1 MRVKLAGAFIA
12 ALLVFGMVFGA
23 GQAAAASLPGEP
35 LYGLKLAAEQARVE
49 LTTDPEAKA
58 ELAAEMAENR
68 LGEIAQMVASGKEV
82 DGETAFAA
90 QQQIS
95 LAFQAV
101 NQVSGDEQLK
111 FQARNRLE
119 NVIQSQHQVMANEV
133 GASGQQQESVQA
145 LMRSMMRVRAELQ
158 TGENTGVVTGD
169 RQYPELSEPAGQS
182 GAGVQAGQ
190 QDGDGLLDGTG
201 AQQGQAEGQGGMGV
215 GPNYG
220 PGTDDAGMGT
230 FEGDG
235 YGPGDEIGA
244 GPAEPQNET
253 EDPGPFGW
261 LFQLFQNEP
270 SSGNDSPGS
279 GSSGSNSPGSGS
291 SGSGSSGSGSQ
302 GGRR

>member
-1 MRVKLAGAFIA
+1 
-12 ALLVFGMVFGA
+12 MVFGA

-35 LYGLKLAAEQARVE
+35 LYGLKLAAEQARME
-49 LTTDPEAKA
+49 LTTNPEAKA
-58 ELAAEMAENR
+58 ELAAELAENR
-68 LGEIAQMVASGKEV
+68 LGEISQMVASGKEV
-82 DGETAFAA
+82 DRETAFAA

-95 LAFQAV
+95 LAFQAM

-133 GASGQQQESVQA
+133 GASGKQQEPVNA
-145 LMRSMMRVRAELQ
+145 LMRSMVRVGQELQ
-158 TGENTGVVTGD
+158 TTEGTEAGTG
-169 RQYPELSEPAGQS
+169 RQYPELADPAGQS
-182 GAGVQAGQ
+182 GAGMQAGQ

-201 AQQGQAEGQGGMGV
+201 AQQGQAEDKEQGAMGV

-220 PGTDDAGMGT
+220 PGTDDADMGP

-235 YGPGDEIGA
+235 YGPGADYGP

-261 LFQLFQNEP
+261 LFQLFQKEP
-270 SSGNDSPGS
+270 NAGSDSPGT
-279 GSSGSNSPGSGS
+279 GSSGSNSSGSGS
-291 SGSGSSGSGSQ
+291 SGNGSSGSGSQ
-302 GGRR
+302 GGNR